1 MSVTVLEC
9 PNCGA
14 NIQGTTSVCAYCNT
28 SLQVNRPVQSGGR
41 GGPMAAGGGPRDGA
55 QRVGVHII
63 VTHQVDVAALINA
76 VGSVTDMPRQL
87 MENRF
92 RDGQFFLPV
101 VDAAA
106 VEPLRSRLAALGLA
120 IEVGEA
126 GPGRPGGPRG
136 GFGGPMGGGPMG
148 GGPRGPGGFGGPRGG
163 GPRGPG
169 GFGGPRGGP
178 GRR

>member
-1 MSVTVLEC
+1 M
-9 PNCGA
+9 
-14 NIQGTTSVCAYCNT
+14 CAYCNT
-28 SLQVNRPVQSGGR
+28 SLQVNRPVQAAGS
-41 GGPMAAGGGPRDGA
+41 GGPMVQGGAPPTGA

-63 VTHQVDVAALINA
+63 VTHPVDVAALIHA
-76 VGSVTDMPRQL
+76 VGPVTDVPRPL

-92 RDGQFFLPV
+92 RNGNFFLPV

-126 GPGRPGGPRG
+126 GRGGPGGPRG
-136 GFGGPMGGGPMG
+136 GPMGGGPMGGGPMG